1 MLCSSNLRQI
11 AIAAHNY
18 HNDYGRLPPGYLG
31 PIPNEQAIPAPGSP
45 LPNNCQQVGVLAI
58 LLPYLELDNIA
69 KQIVDPVAPYGS
81 MNLGVNS
88 VGLPWYLPGTSN
100 PNFAVAQAKVKLF
113 LCPSDTQF
121 DAVTGVTM
129 SQHVYNNNT
138 GFGYNITF
146 VPFNNSASAA
156 IPNLGRSNYFG
167 SAGAAGRGTSSTTPV
182 PILTPPYNWSMFEGV
197 LCNRSQVSLGQ
208 LTVQDGTSNTLM
220 FGEKMLD
227 RRYLGQFQGDDNEG
241 YTSGWDHDV
250 IRRTDRL
257 PEADTVT
264 KGWGEERFGSSHT
277 GGFNAANADGSV
289 RFIRFTVSLATF
301 AAYGTRS
308 NGEVLNANEL

>member
-1 MLCSSNLRQI
+1 MIRRREGFTLIELLVVI
-11 AIAAHNY
+11 AIIAILIGLLLPAVQKVREAAARMTCSNHLKQLALATHNHQDTY
-18 HNDYGRLPPGYLG
+18 SQLPHGGEGWWIPPDY
-31 PIPNEQAIPAPGSP
+31 QAPGSP
-45 LPNNCQQVGVLAI
+45 LTGNRQGAGWGFQI
-58 LLPYLELDNIA
+58 LPYIEQENLWRGGGRTTINDCQA
-69 KQIVDPVAPYGS
+69 FVRGQPVKI
-81 MNLGVNS
+81 M
-88 VGLPWYLPGTSN
+88 
-100 PNFAVAQAKVKLF
+100 F
-113 LCPSDTQF
+113 CPSRQSPRVFTGGSWYGPGGTQPF
-121 DAVTGVTM
+121 AQTDYAG
-129 SQHVYNNNT
+129 SQGTNNNGAIVYNPRGQNNM
-138 GFGYNITF
+138 IDL
-146 VPFNNSASAA
+146 VK
-156 IPNLGRSNYFG
+156 I
-167 SAGAAGRGTSSTTPV
+167 
-182 PILTPPYNWSMFEGV
+182 
-197 LCNRSQVSLGQ
+197 
-208 LTVQDGTSNTLM
+208 QDGTSNTLM

-308 NGEVLNANEL
+308 NGEVINQNEL